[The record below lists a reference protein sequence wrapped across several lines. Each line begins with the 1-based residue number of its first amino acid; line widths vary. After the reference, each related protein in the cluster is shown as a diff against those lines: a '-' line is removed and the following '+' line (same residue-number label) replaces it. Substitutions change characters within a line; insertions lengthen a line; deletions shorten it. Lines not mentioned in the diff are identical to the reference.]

1 MNKHTPGPWRTV
13 KLAGQVDSRIN
24 GYGIAYGRSG
34 NRLAIVDGEG
44 NSNLANDANARLIS
58 AAPELLEALQDVL
71 CTLTMDAEWTK
82 DCYEVRKAEAAIA
95 KATGAA

>member
-1 MNKHTPGPWRTV
+1 MIEHTPGPWHAVKYATRTEI
-13 KLAGQVDSRIN
+13 LARRKAQRKMTSIALVYGSDEDDSEQ
-24 GYGIAYGRSG
+24 A
-34 NRLAIVDGEG
+34 
-44 NSNLANDANARLIS
+44 DANARLIA

-95 KATGAA
+95 KATGAE